1 MITSPRILT
10 WMIALCLSSTL
21 YAAEP
26 IDHDAALEAY
36 FDHQTSQIELE
47 TIARLES
54 DVQYKDEQETYRE
67 QLASML
73 GLSPMPERTPLKP
86 VVTGEIEEETF
97 TVKNLQFQASPGLY
111 VTANLY
117 LPKNI
122 EKPAPAILY
131 VCGHSNNKKDG
142 ISYGNK
148 VGYQHHGI
156 WYAQNGYVCLMIDTI
171 QLGEFQGIHHGTYSK
186 GMWWW
191 NARGYTPAG
200 VEAWNGIR
208 SIDYLQSLPEVDPER
223 IGVTGRSGGGAYSWW
238 IAALD
243 KRIKAAVPVAG
254 ITSMRNHIVD
264 DCIEGHCDC
273 MFQVNSEAW
282 DFPMISALVAPR
294 ALLITNT
301 DKDSIFPLDG
311 VMDVYWKTKMVY
323 EHFGAAKNL
332 GIAIAEGPHKDTQ
345 RLQVNEFEWF
355 DRHLKKS
362 DQQAEPAEK
371 LYEPEQLRVF
381 HELPADEITSTIH
394 DSFVPMATPPEL
406 TTAKEWQEYARKTH
420 EELSTNSFAHWPVT
434 PNRPLLVPLESNESN
449 STRETIYRFDSQ
461 THVPL
466 KLTLPD
472 FLPRNPA
479 ESVKITLYIVDE
491 EPTEVDR
498 ESFLPDSSQEISII
512 FTPRGLGSNQ
522 WSGDEKK
529 QNHIRRRFALIGQSL
544 DSMRVW
550 DIMAA
555 IRAVRQKFHNQ
566 NVELIVDAAG
576 NQAINA
582 LYANLMLDHP
592 VDHLNLQDIPT
603 SHMQGPTYLN
613 VLKILDIPQALALA
627 AQNTPIDLDGKNAD
641 VLDFYRQVQKIEGVS
656 LKPIQTS
663 GQDVTSIDEMNNESL
678 CQIDNPSDE
687 PDSPLNIEEPENL
700 DMKTF
705 GGSQF
710 WSDIHFFR
718 DYRIQQN
725 VFTKHCRL
733 LDNRNV
739 RYEYGEFD
747 ACVAKLEEIRVEQEL
762 KPMSG
767 EAVILLHGI
776 LRSASSFTPLKK
788 SLEEAGYL
796 VFAANYPST
805 KITIEQAAADL
816 QKIIDSLEGV
826 ETIHLVGHSMGG
838 LVIRAWFGL
847 PGSESI
853 AQQLIGKVVMLGTP
867 NHGAELADFFD
878 KFPPFHWLF
887 GKAGS
892 QLRTMD
898 ETIDKLPIPTV
909 PFGVIAGARG
919 SDSNGYNP
927 MIPGDDD
934 GTVTVASTNLEG
946 MTDFY
951 SFPCLHLY
959 LMRDKRAIT
968 AIENFLKTNSFTL
981 ENENSTN
988 T

>member
-1 MITSPRILT
+1 MITIPHFLIL
-10 WMIALCLSSTL
+10 MIALCLPPIL
-21 YAAEP
+21 QAAEP

-47 TIARLES
+47 TNARLES
-54 DVQYKDEQETYRE
+54 DVQYKDQQENYRE

-73 GLSPMPERTPLKP
+73 GLSPMPKRTPLKP
-86 VVTGEIEEETF
+86 TITGEIEEETF
-97 TVKNLQFQASPGLY
+97 TVKNLHYQASPGLY

-117 LPKNI
+117 LPKNT

-200 VEAWNGIR
+200 VEAWTGIR
-208 SIDYLQSLPEVDPER
+208 GIDYLQSLPEVDPER
-223 IGVTGRSGGGAYSWW
+223 IGITGRSGGGAYSWW

-254 ITSMRNHIVD
+254 ITSMRNHVVD

-282 DFPMISALVAPR
+282 DFPMISALIAPR
-294 ALLITNT
+294 PLLITNS
-301 DKDSIFPLDG
+301 DKDSIFPLEG
-311 VMDVYWKTKMVY
+311 VMDVYWKTKTVY
-323 EHFGAAKNL
+323 QHFDAEKHL

-355 DRHLKKS
+355 DRHLKHS
-362 DQQAEPAEK
+362 EAQAEPTEK

-394 DSFVPMATPPEL
+394 DSFVPMATPPKL
-406 TTAKEWQEYARKTH
+406 TTAKDWQQYASITR
-420 EELSTNSFAHWPVT
+420 EQLSTNPFAHWPVT
-434 PNRPLLVPLESNESN
+434 PNKPLLVQLEISDSSSVKKTE
-449 STRETIYRFDSQ
+449 YRFDSQ

-466 KLTLPD
+466 TISVLESTL
-472 FLPRNPA
+472 RNPA
-479 ESVKITLYIVDE
+479 APVTVTLHIVEE
-491 EPTEVDR
+491 EPTEENR
-498 ESFLPDSSQEISII
+498 EAFLPDSPQEISII
-512 FTPRGLGSNQ
+512 FTPRGLGSHQ

-529 QNHIRRRFALIGQSL
+529 QTHIRRRFALIGQSL

-550 DIMAA
+550 DILSA
-555 IRAVRQKFHNQ
+555 IRVIRENPQYQDA
-566 NVELIVDAAG
+566 ELTIDAAG

-592 VDHLNLQDIPT
+592 VDHLKLQDIPT

-613 VLKILDIPQALALA
+613 VLKILDIPQALTLV
-627 AQNTPIDLDGKNAD
+627 AQNTPIELDGEEAS
-641 VLDFYRQVQKIEGVS
+641 VLDFYMQVKNIEGVS

-663 GQDVTSIDEMNNESL
+663 DQDVTSIDESNSEDL
-678 CQIDNPSDE
+678 CQIENPSDE
-687 PDSPLNIEEPENL
+687 SDSPLTIKEPENL

-705 GGSQF
+705 GGPQF

-725 VFTKHCRL
+725 IFTKHCRL
-733 LDNRNV
+733 LDSRNV
-739 RYEYGEFD
+739 RLEYGDFD
-747 ACVAKLEEIRVEQEL
+747 DCVAKLNDVREEQKLE
-762 KPMSG
+762 PMSG
-767 EAVILLHGI
+767 EGVILLHGI
-776 LRSASSFTPLKK
+776 LRSANSFAPLKK
-788 SLEEAGYL
+788 SLEDEGYL
-796 VFAANYPST
+796 VFAVNYPST
-805 KITIEQAAADL
+805 KITIEQAAIDL
-816 QKIIDSLEGV
+816 QNVIDSLEGV
-826 ETIHLVGHSMGG
+826 ETIHLIGHSMGG
-838 LVIRAWFGL
+838 LIIRAWFGL
-847 PGSESI
+847 PESECI
-853 AQQLIGKVVMLGTP
+853 AEQRIGKVIMLGTP
-867 NHGAELADFFD
+867 NHGAEMADFFD
-878 KFPPFHWLF
+878 KFPPFHWLL

-898 ETIDKLPIPTV
+898 ETIDNLPIPTV

-927 MIPGDDD
+927 VIPGDDD

-968 AIENFLKTNSFTL
+968 AIENFLKTNSFNP
-981 ENENSTN
+981 ENETPSQS
-988 T
+988 